1 MRLRIK
7 RKGAHLLVMSKLKV
21 RIAQEVL
28 IEGIWDA
35 VDNYGRAGGEVVFHA
50 CDCDVIVNPTQ
61 EEKKHF
67 KAKGEIAL
75 LGDTGT
81 YPLIGEALLLNS
93 EVATEGVM
101 SNERLEYKHAIQ
113 A

>member
-7 RKGAHLLVMSKLKV
+7 RKGSHLLVMSKLKV

-50 CDCDVIVNPTQ
+50 CDCDVIVNPTN
-61 EEKKHF
+61 EEKAHF
-67 KAKGEIAL
+67 KAVGEVSL

-81 YPLIGEALLLNS
+81 SPVMGEALLLNKD
-93 EVATEGVM
+93 VATEGVI
-101 SNERLEYKHAIQ
+101 SRERTKEKQTISV
-113 A
+113 